1 MKMET
6 SKRTTSLNEQKV
18 MNVGMPE
25 MIRTYTIQLKVTRHI
40 SFNYFPGFILRNALV
55 GAMADLYCHKQR
67 EQNIKPGGCAA
78 CAYVNGCIY
87 HKLNLPTPDRKAPK
101 QQPYLI
107 DADDLEYNERFSENG
122 VFHFRLTLFGWA
134 NDYLPQ
140 WTEAIKHA
148 GANMGIGQNSG
159 RFELLGVTPDMGSGA
174 GLSRNAAAVRLD
186 FKYLHFY
193 NARRKIPN
201 SGMLF
206 SALMHKIQERYNALS
221 VLYGDGQPIDI
232 AEPSAVEVAQS
243 RFSILRLLYP
253 PGGTTAY
260 YDCYKGYLHYT
271 GQLKPYLKTLYTGS
285 RIGIGQ
291 LTPAGL
297 GRYTVQLV

>member
-1 MKMET
+1 MKIASYVIT
-6 SKRTTSLNEQKV
+6 VKTTKKIV
-18 MNVGMPE
+18 
-25 MIRTYTIQLKVTRHI
+25 
-40 SFNYFPGFILRNALV
+40 FNYFPGFILRNALI
-55 GAMADLYCHKQR
+55 GAMAHLYCIRQR
-67 EQNIKPGGCAA
+67 EENLRPGGCAA
-78 CAYVNGCIY
+78 CDDVNGCIY

-107 DADDLEYNERFSENG
+107 DADDLEYNERFNENG
-122 VFHFRLTLFGWA
+122 IFHFRLTLVGWA

-159 RFELLGVTPDMGSGA
+159 RYQLLGVAPDHMLPGA
-174 GLSRNAAAVRLD
+174 GESGNASTAKLR

-193 NARRKIPN
+193 NDKRKVPQ
-201 SGMLF
+201 SGMPFEDL
-206 SALMHKIQERYNALS
+206 LRRIVRRYNGLNA
-221 VLYGDGQPIDI
+221 LYGDGHDI
-232 AEPSAVEVAQS
+232 ALAESVPVEITRS

-260 YDCYKGYLHYT
+260 YDCYKGYIQYA
-271 GQLKPYLKTLYTGS
+271 GQLQPYANILETGS
-285 RIGIGQ
+285 RLGIGQ

-297 GRYTVQLV
+297 GRYILEM